1 MKSASRL
8 FLILLASSGCASV
21 QLPEAPSIELCT
33 IHSKQ
38 KTAICYRDGK
48 RLKDRDIKELMNWV
62 AMESSDY
69 VRLKACYPTAM
80 DGGAAIP

>member
-1 MKSASRL
+1 MKNVSRL
-8 FLILLASSGCASV
+8 SLILLSSGCASV
-21 QLPEAPSIELCT
+21 PLPQSPSIELCT

-62 AMESSDY
+62 AMDSTDY
-69 VRLKACYPTAM
+69 VRLKSCYPDATE
-80 DGGAAIP
+80 GVTEVIK